1 MTSPPR
7 VVVTGIGVVSTV
19 GVGVD
24 HFWQALLD
32 GQVGTGSVTLFDTGD
47 YATSVAG
54 QIPDWVSDHY
64 TPAPLV
70 PVGVTPSRSESF
82 AVAAGRLAFQD
93 AGLDRGGLEAAGY
106 RPARCGVITGMVTG
120 NRPAVEATIH
130 RIRGGE
136 DPGPRLPQP
145 VSMSAWP
152 ALDLGLRGLV
162 RVLPMACAAG
172 NAAIADGMDLLRSG
186 AADLILAGGAD
197 ELSEA
202 MFLMFDRLRAFTPDR
217 VRPFDPA
224 RRGLIL
230 GEGAA
235 YLVLEREEDA
245 RRRGAQ
251 LYGVVA
257 GHGNFADAHHMTAP
271 HPQGTGATRSIR
283 RALEMAGLGVEDVDH
298 INAHGTGTPA
308 NDEVEALVLA
318 QLLGRRAR
326 DVPVTALKSGLGHA
340 QGAASALEAAACL
353 LSIRHGIVP
362 PTVNTTACDY
372 DIDLVL
378 GEARRTQVRVALNNS
393 FGFGG
398 NNCCVVLQSAA
409 EPR

>member
-1 MTSPPR
+1 
-7 VVVTGIGVVSTV
+7 
-19 GVGVD
+19 
-24 HFWQALLD
+24 
-32 GQVGTGSVTLFDTGD
+32 
-47 YATSVAG
+47 
-54 QIPDWVSDHY
+54 
-64 TPAPLV
+64 
-70 PVGVTPSRSESF
+70 
-82 AVAAGRLAFQD
+82 
-93 AGLDRGGLEAAGY
+93 
-106 RPARCGVITGMVTG
+106 
-120 NRPAVEATIH
+120 
-130 RIRGGE
+130 
-136 DPGPRLPQP
+136 
-145 VSMSAWP
+145 
-152 ALDLGLRGLV
+152 
-162 RVLPMACAAG
+162 
-172 NAAIADGMDLLRSG
+172 
-186 AADLILAGGAD
+186 
-197 ELSEA
+197 
-202 MFLMFDRLRAFTPDR
+202 
-217 VRPFDPA
+217 
-224 RRGLIL
+224 
-230 GEGAA
+230 
-235 YLVLEREEDA
+235 
-245 RRRGAQ
+245 
-251 LYGVVA
+251 
-257 GHGNFADAHHMTAP
+257 MTAP